1 MGRHTTAITAARM
14 ATNRVAGAK
23 PQPCLRQ
30 AAAHPA
36 RGARGR
42 ASWKDGFQNFSAR
55 LGLDQD
61 NMLARSGYVQGQY
74 LSRDQR
80 QLEDMYRTSWLVGR
94 MVNVVAEDMVRGGI
108 DIRAQWGA
116 EDAGKADELLREH
129 RRTGCPG
136 RLSDAVKW
144 ARLYGGALAVLL
156 IDGDDLAEPLEID
169 SICRGSFR
177 GLYVLDRWQVTP
189 GTEMIEDIGPM
200 LGYPAYYTINSQGGL
215 SGQQVHHSRALRF
228 IGVELP
234 YQQRLSENHWG
245 ASVVEQA
252 YDRMLAY
259 DSATQGSANLLYKSF
274 LRVIGVEG
282 LRAILAQGGKAE
294 QALVRQFEMIRRMQ
308 SNEGITLLDK
318 NDTFTTAGFS
328 FSGMYDAM
336 LAFAEQIA
344 GATGIPLV
352 RLLGQSPKG
361 FSTGESD
368 LRTYYDTIATLQDD
382 DLRPALDVIFAVL
395 SRSLW
400 GEPLPEGFSF
410 EFENLLQ
417 PSEMDKAQIAT
428 ADAQAVAAL
437 TQGGIIAPAQ
447 ALAALRDGARL
458 TGRFANI
465 SDADIDAVQKA
476 EQAPEIPELG
486 GGMPKIEG
494 ADTPTPQ
501 EISLNGAQV
510 TSMVQI
516 VSQVA
521 AGLLPRGSAVQML
534 LAAFPLTGEQAEKI
548 MGDVGKG
555 FSIPPEQA
563 GGQM

>member
-1 MGRHTTAITAARM
+1 MGRHTTAIAAARM
-14 ATNRVAGAK
+14 ATGRAAGAK
-23 PQPCLRQ
+23 PQPR
-30 AAAHPA
+30 AHPA
-36 RGARGR
+36 QDARGR

-55 LGLDQD
+55 LGLGQE
-61 NMLARSGYVQGQY
+61 NMLAQSAYVQGQC

-156 IDGDDLAEPLEID
+156 IDGDDLAEPLDVDGIA
-169 SICRGSFR
+169 RGSFK

-200 LGYPAYYTINSQGGL
+200 LGYPAYYTINNQGGL
-215 SGQQVHHSRALRF
+215 SGQRVHHSRALRF
-228 IGVELP
+228 VGVELP

-318 NDTFTTAGFS
+318 NDSFTTAGFT
-328 FSGMYDAM
+328 FAGIYDAM

-465 SDADIDAVQKA
+465 SDADIDAAQKA